1 MKFLLLPCFL
11 LAAFAVQA
19 QYYYKDIIGTRESSN
34 LIRTYQKAGV
44 SQVSV
49 ASYDAD
55 NTRNDDFAITQTF
68 SKPHAVLRTAT
79 RDGDTKESVLI
90 TYADTAGRVIKTID
104 SSANLMSTTEYNYDN
119 SGRLT
124 LIKSVSTDSTKRL
137 NETEVHQW
145 FYNNGQVARMLRII
159 NGTDTTFVDFK
170 IDGGNVSE
178 EWSTRRGVKEDPVYY
193 YYNAANQLTDIVRY
207 NQRAKRLLPEYM
219 FEYAADGKM
228 IQKITVPAN
237 SSAYLIW
244 RYQYDADG
252 LKTKEAIY
260 DRYKTLNGKIEY
272 QYARGE

>member
-1 MKFLLLPCFL
+1 MKFLLVPCFL
-11 LAAFAVQA
+11 LAACAVQA

-44 SQVSV
+44 SRVTV
-49 ASYDAD
+49 ASYDAE
-55 NTRNDDFAITQTF
+55 NTRNEDFSITQTF

-79 RDGDTKESVLI
+79 RDGDTKESVL
-90 TYADTAGRVIKTID
+90 TTFADTAGRVIKTID
-104 SSANLMSTTEYNYDN
+104 SSANLMSITEYSYDN
-119 SGRLT
+119 AGRLT
-124 LIKSVSTDSTKRL
+124 LIKSVSTDSSKTL

-145 FYNNGQVARMLRII
+145 LYTNGQVARMLRVI
-159 NGTDTTFVDFK
+159 NATDTTFVDFK
-170 IDGGNVSE
+170 IDGANVSE
-178 EWSTRRGVKEDPVYY
+178 EWSTRRGVKENPVYY

-219 FEYAADGKM
+219 FEYAADGKL